1 MDEKNVQ
8 VKTNSGSKAFDFH
21 KVFAAI
27 GLILIVAIVILA
39 GVWYFAEGQNST
51 FFGEDTDTVKV
62 STESAK
68 TATKSASQSATA
80 SAND

>member
-1 MDEKNVQ
+1 MDEKNIQ
-8 VKTNSGSKAFDFH
+8 VKTDSSAKSFDFH

-39 GVWYFAEGQNST
+39 GVWYFVEGQYSS
-51 FFGEDTDTVKV
+51 FFGDDSDTVKV